1 MSKTNIASCQ
11 TNTSLSGHWKMYS
24 LGLAC
29 VDLGLG
35 GNKSGSLS
43 PNCSDRNSN
52 KFHWNSSNVRPRG
65 SLWMLLKQFKFK
77 PSRPP
82 SVPLSVSPGWDFGK
96 KRCLS
101 VENHRR
107 PPVGWL
113 LGRQALERE
122 ADVPHCW
129 PCTIS
134 SSGRCRCSRAQC
146 LEAANPVSRIG
157 AAHQHWKL
165 PANGCW
171 GHPTHWPTC
180 SLPKSTF
187 YCTATDLVKSLPP
200 FPSSH
205 RRQT

>member
-1 MSKTNIASCQ
+1 MFRR
-11 TNTSLSGHWKMYS
+11 
-24 LGLAC
+24 
-29 VDLGLG
+29 
-35 GNKSGSLS
+35 
-43 PNCSDRNSN
+43 RNSN

-157 AAHQHWKL
+157 AVLPTNTGNCPPTAAGVTQLTAQPAHCPNLH
-165 PANGCW
+165 
-171 GHPTHWPTC
+171 
-180 SLPKSTF
+180 ST
-187 YCTATDLVKSLPP
+187 ALPP
-200 FPSSH
+200 
-205 RRQT
+205 TW

>member
-1 MSKTNIASCQ
+1 MSKTHIASCQ
-11 TNTSLSGHWKMYS
+11 TTTSLSGHWKMYS

-96 KRCLS
+96 KRACRLRTIVALQS
-101 VENHRR
+101 AGCWAGKPWR
-107 PPVGWL
+107 
-113 LGRQALERE
+113 GRQMSLIVGLVQFPVAAGVDAAELNVWRQLTLS
-122 ADVPHCW
+122 AGLVLPTNTGNCPPTAGGVTQLTGQPAHC
-129 PCTIS
+129 PN
-134 SSGRCRCSRAQC
+134 
-146 LEAANPVSRIG
+146 L
-157 AAHQHWKL
+157 H
-165 PANGCW
+165 
-171 GHPTHWPTC
+171 
-180 SLPKSTF
+180 ST
-187 YCTATDLVKSLPP
+187 ALPP
-200 FPSSH
+200 
-205 RRQT
+205 TW